1 MPGLVRGAFRAIIT
15 GMRPPGATKR
25 RGLSLAAVLAGL
37 LLATSAGAQAP
48 RVVEPEQSRPWAVYF
63 SPDGGATQAVV
74 EALGRATQTVLVQA
88 PTVSSP
94 AIVKALVD
102 AQQRGVKVE
111 ALLERKHGKG
121 RNASADALAR
131 AGVVI
136 LLDGAHAAVNSNVI
150 VIDQQVVLTGS
161 YAFTVAAERE
171 NVENLLVI
179 HAPALATRYGETWQA
194 HAAHSVRYAAK
205 P

>member
-1 MPGLVRGAFRAIIT
+1 
-15 GMRPPGATKR
+15 
-25 RGLSLAAVLAGL
+25 
-37 LLATSAGAQAP
+37 
-48 RVVEPEQSRPWAVYF
+48 
-63 SPDGGATQAVV
+63 
-74 EALGRATQTVLVQA
+74 
-88 PTVSSP
+88 
-94 AIVKALVD
+94 
-102 AQQRGVKVE
+102 
-111 ALLERKHGKG
+111 
-121 RNASADALAR
+121 
-131 AGVVI
+131 VI

-179 HAPALATRYGETWQA
+179 HAPALATRYGETWRA